1 MKRIIAAFAL
11 VLIVMVAV
19 AVIMKVK
26 DTKKEKL
33 LRTHLIGA
41 WVVISEKVDGRDRST
56 PWNLTTYKQITPV
69 AFIGLSYDKI
79 TRRISRAAG
88 GTYTLSGNVYT
99 EKIEYGIGSQSEV
112 IRNSQTSFTANVDG
126 DKWYRKGRLANG
138 QTIEQIWE
146 RVKPLALTLGIA
158 PSADPAARDRQP
170 SATPS
175 KQSQAEV
182 ISRWVS
188 HAQLPW
194 EEKGL
199 VQAARYHFDQGMTL
213 LNRRDLDGAIAAFSK
228 AAETDPKFADAF
240 IFRGVARWFKQDLE
254 GALTDYGHAIEIV
267 PNNSQAYFRRALALG
282 QTQPEFAISDY
293 GKAIELDPKYVG
305 SYINRS
311 ILLQNLGDFKGAKA
325 DLDAAIALEP
335 NNPGAYNNRGI
346 LQWETG
352 NSREALIDMD
362 RSIELRSNV
371 AGMYLIRGFIKAS
384 LREFPAAFR
393 DIDRAFQLD
402 PNIMNGRI
410 ADPEIVDHYIER
422 GRLLADC
429 ADLDGALVEFNKA
442 ITIGGPVEQFPSS
455 QSGSR
460 RRSLALALGNR
471 GLIWLRKAKETEA
484 RKDLAKCLMIDPGT
498 KSWLEDQILND
509 GLQIS
514 LNSISPSQE

>member
-1 MKRIIAAFAL
+1 
-11 VLIVMVAV
+11 
-19 AVIMKVK
+19 
-26 DTKKEKL
+26 
-33 LRTHLIGA
+33 
-41 WVVISEKVDGRDRST
+41 
-56 PWNLTTYKQITPV
+56 
-69 AFIGLSYDKI
+69 
-79 TRRISRAAG
+79 
-88 GTYTLSGNVYT
+88 
-99 EKIEYGIGSQSEV
+99 
-112 IRNSQTSFTANVDG
+112 
-126 DKWYRKGRLANG
+126 
-138 QTIEQIWE
+138 
-146 RVKPLALTLGIA
+146 
-158 PSADPAARDRQP
+158 
-170 SATPS
+170 
-175 KQSQAEV
+175 
-182 ISRWVS
+182 
-188 HAQLPW
+188 
-194 EEKGL
+194 
-199 VQAARYHFDQGMTL
+199 
-213 LNRRDLDGAIAAFSK
+213 
-228 AAETDPKFADAF
+228 
-240 IFRGVARWFKQDLE
+240 
-254 GALTDYGHAIEIV
+254 
-267 PNNSQAYFRRALALG
+267 LALG

-311 ILLQNLGDFKGAKA
+311 TLLKNLGDFRGAKA

-335 NNPGAYNNRGI
+335 NNPGAYSNRGI

-352 NSREALIDMD
+352 NSREALADMD